1 MCLTVLYNFHYK
13 GIGLFEKQI
22 ITMETLDSKA
32 IELLNTIF
40 GYDNFR
46 DQQQTIISHLINGQD
61 ALVVMPTGSG
71 KSLCYQIPAL
81 IRPGVGIVIS
91 PLIALMQDQVG
102 ALLQLGI
109 KAAFLNSTL
118 ALEEVQQTERQLLNG
133 ELDLLYLA
141 PERLA
146 NERTSALFDRLQIA
160 LFAIDEAHCVSQWG
174 HDFRAD
180 YLRLSLLHERYP
192 QVPRIALTATAD
204 GKTRKEIQFRLGLE
218 QAQLFLSGFD
228 RPNIR
233 YRIVQKLNAKQ
244 QLLDFIVTEHS
255 GDAGIVYC
263 LSRKKVDETAQW
275 LSSKGIKALPY
286 HAGMTNI
293 ERQSH
298 QHQFLME
305 DNLVMVATIAFGMG
319 IDKPNVRFVAHL
331 DLPKSIEGYYQE
343 TGRAGRDGLPAN
355 AWMAYGLQDV
365 ITLRRMLAESNANEI
380 QKRIEYNRLD
390 AMLALCEQVHC
401 RRQALLGYFG
411 DILEQPCGNCDTCL
425 EPVETWDGTLA
436 AQQALSCIHRTEQH
450 FGVAYLVDV
459 LLGKSTGRITRFGH
473 HHQSTFGIG
482 KQLDEKQWHSVF
494 RQLVARGLVAVDF
507 ESFGALRLTAACR
520 PILRGEQQL
529 MLRRDTQ
536 LERTKGSKH
545 AKTAHKNK
553 STNSLLWDALRN
565 KRRELAELQDVPPYV
580 IFHDASLMAMMENKP
595 ATLEQMSL
603 LPGVGKRKLELYGTQ
618 FLGVIREFRGTNPTI
633 SDTASESVELF
644 RLGFSIQQIAQKRS
658 LQESTIYGH
667 LAQYLEQG
675 QLLLADVVDLPE
687 QEIRRIE
694 ETIINLPDD
703 QKNALKPVYESLD
716 GAYNYGILRCV
727 RAALQYQMA

>member
-1 MCLTVLYNFHYK
+1 MASPDN
-13 GIGLFEKQI
+13 
-22 ITMETLDSKA
+22 KA
-32 IELLNTIF
+32 LELLNSVF
-40 GYDNFR
+40 GYSSFR
-46 DQQQTIISHLINGQD
+46 GQQQTIIHHLIEGNDG
-61 ALVVMPTGSG
+61 LVVMPTGSG
-71 KSLCYQIPAL
+71 KSLCFQIPAL

-91 PLIALMQDQVG
+91 PLIALMQDQVN

-118 ALEEVQQTERQLLNG
+118 SFEEVQQTERKLLNG
-133 ELDLLYLA
+133 ELDLLYIA

-146 NERTSALFDRLQIA
+146 NERTLVFFDQLQIA

-192 QVPRIALTATAD
+192 KIPRIALTATAD
-204 GKTRKEIQFRLGLE
+204 ERTRQEIQFRLGLE

-233 YRIVQKLNAKQ
+233 YRIVQKQNARQ
-244 QLLDFIVTEHS
+244 QLLDFIETEHS

-275 LSSKGIKALPY
+275 LSTKGIQALPY
-286 HAGMTNI
+286 HAGMTS
-293 ERQSH
+293 EQRQNH
-298 QHQFLME
+298 QHQFIMQE
-305 DNLVMVATIAFGMG
+305 NLVMVATIAFGMG

-365 ITLRRMLAESNANEI
+365 ITLRRMLAESNANET

-401 RRQALLGYFG
+401 RRQALLSYFG
-411 DILEQPCGNCDTCL
+411 DNLTKPCGNCDTCL

-436 AQQALSCIHRTEQH
+436 AQQALSCIHRTEQR

-459 LLGKSTGRITRFGH
+459 LLGKASERILRFGH
-473 HHQSTFGIG
+473 DKQSTFGIG
-482 KQLDEKQWHSVF
+482 KQLDDKQWYSVF

-507 ESFGALRLTAACR
+507 ENFGALRLTEICR
-520 PILRGEQQL
+520 PVLRGEQQL
-529 MLRRDTQ
+529 MLRKDLQVEKVKAGKQTKSTQ
-536 LERTKGSKH
+536 GSKGV
-545 AKTAHKNK
+545 
-553 STNSLLWDALRN
+553 NSLLWDALRN
-565 KRRELAELQDVPPYV
+565 KRRELAETQNVPPYV
-580 IFHDASLMAMMENKP
+580 IFHDASLMAMMESKP
-595 ATLEQMSL
+595 ATLQQMSL
-603 LPGVGKRKLELYGTQ
+603 LPGIGKRKLELYGEQ
-618 FLGVIREFRGTNPTI
+618 FLVIINEARETATV
-633 SDTASESVELF
+633 STDTASQSVELF
-644 RLGFSIQQIAQKRS
+644 KLGYSIQQISEQRS
-658 LQESTIYGH
+658 LQETTIYGH

-675 QLLLADVVDLPE
+675 RLLLTDVVDLPE
-687 QEIRRIE
+687 QEIRQIE
-694 ETIINLPDD
+694 DTIINLPDD
-703 QKNALKPVYESLD
+703 QKNALKPVYETFSGIYSYD
-716 GAYNYGILRCV
+716 ILRCI
-727 RAALQYQMA
+727 RAALQHQTA